1 MFKCTSG
8 FHFFTD
14 RMFCF
19 SAVCKSKFHSVWTWF
34 QSGIY
39 FFTSPFQA
47 SFFADLKI
55 DDVRKHIRRFRLAI
69 KVCDD
74 FVPCVSFLSHNVS
87 LLEKIWRQTVMI
99 CRLSIDTV

>member
-39 FFTSPFQA
+39 FFTSPECIMDGRFILIAKTTFMDFLRLQDYC
-47 SFFADLKI
+47 STMDVTFA
-55 DDVRKHIRRFRLAI
+55 
-69 KVCDD
+69 
-74 FVPCVSFLSHNVS
+74 
-87 LLEKIWRQTVMI
+87 LL
-99 CRLSIDTV
+99 